1 MIKVF
6 ITVLIC
12 LALIPQLSF
21 SEDFLGAP
29 LPPDGKTEYR
39 DDNRLQMNYEAPY
52 DDIVKFFKN
61 AFESEKHIKFWD
73 RRDETYIE
81 DHEARPWHSVR
92 VAPVGPGATKVT
104 IIRDNWTWIV
114 GTLVI
119 RFVGV
124 FGVLIVL
131 YAAMAI
137 STTIISRT
145 VGGKGRRK

>member
-1 MIKVF
+1 MKKIF

-12 LALIPQLSF
+12 MTLIPQVSF

-29 LPPDGKTEYR
+29 VPPNGKTEFR
-39 DDNRLQMNYEAPY
+39 DDNRLEMKYETAY
-52 DDIVKFFKN
+52 DDIVTFFKN
-61 AFESEKHIKFWD
+61 AFQSEKHIKFWD

-81 DHEARPWHSVR
+81 DHEARPWHSIR
-92 VAPVGPGATKVT
+92 VQPVGQGGAKVT
-104 IIRDNWTWIV
+104 VIRDNWTWII

-119 RFVGV
+119 RFAGV

-145 VGGKGRRK
+145 MGAKGKRK